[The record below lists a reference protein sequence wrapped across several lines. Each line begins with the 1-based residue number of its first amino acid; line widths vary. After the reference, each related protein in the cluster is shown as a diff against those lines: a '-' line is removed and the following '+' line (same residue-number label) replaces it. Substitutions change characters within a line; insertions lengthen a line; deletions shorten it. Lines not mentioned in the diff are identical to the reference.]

1 MGKRTKFETSL
12 LKNGANYMFYFNR
25 LKELALSMFEWK
37 NLPESCDER
46 FLELALFENGQA
58 VFFKD
63 EDLVDKETKNDGYL
77 CLRTTVSGPFSVY
90 NVPTKRRAYAVNGYH
105 KNLTI
110 EDSVLIYN
118 NYLRLNTVDIVRLY
132 AQRLWDL
139 DQIIDVNA
147 RAQKTPVLL
156 HCSENERLTLLNAY
170 QQFDGNQPVI
180 YADKNLD
187 LKNFTVFKTDA
198 PYIADKIYQLKTQI
212 WNEALTYFGISNL
225 NIQKKE
231 RLVADEVVRNQG
243 GTIASRYSRLN
254 ARRMAAEQINN
265 MFGLK
270 LEVNYRQDYREADDE
285 VMFSGLTGD
294 GSNTDMAV
302 DIRTK

>member
-1 MGKRTKFETSL
+1 MGKRTKMEISA
-12 LKNGANYMFYFNR
+12 LKNGSGYMFYFNR

-63 EDLVDKETKNDGYL
+63 EVMDYL
-77 CLRTTVSGPFSVY
+77 ALRVTISGPFSVY

-110 EDSVLIYN
+110 DDSVLIYN
-118 NYLRLNTVDIVRLY
+118 NYLRLNTVDIVRLF

-139 DQIIDVNA
+139 DQIIDVHA

-156 HCSENERLTLLNAY
+156 HCAENERMTLLNAY

-198 PYIADKIYQLKTQI
+198 PYMADKIYQLKTQI

-265 MFGLK
+265 MFGLDI
-270 LEVNYRQDYREADDE
+270 EVNYRQDYREADDE

-294 GSNTDMAV
+294 GSNADMAV

>member
-1 MGKRTKFETSL
+1 MGRKRTNFDTSL
-12 LKNGANYMFYFNR
+12 AMNNMSYMFYFNR

-46 FLELALFENGQA
+46 FLELALFDCGQA
-58 VFFKD
+58 VFFRD
-63 EDLVDKETKNDGYL
+63 EVMGELA
-77 CLRTTVSGPFSVY
+77 LRCTVSGGFNVY
-90 NVPTKRRAYAVNGYH
+90 NIPIKRRAYAVNGYH

-110 EDSVLIYN
+110 DDSVIIYN
-118 NYLRLNTVDIVRLY
+118 NYLRINTVDAMRLY
-132 AQRLWDL
+132 AKRLWEYDS
-139 DQIIDVNA
+139 IIDINA

-170 QQFDGNQPVI
+170 KEFDGNAPVI
-180 YADKNLD
+180 YADKSLD
-187 LKNFTVFKTDA
+187 LKNFDVLTTDA
-198 PYIADKIYQLKTQI
+198 PYVADKMYTLKTQI
-212 WNEALTYFGISNL
+212 WNEALTYLGISNL

-254 ARRMAAEQINN
+254 ARRMAAEAINK
-265 MFGLK
+265 MFGLDI
-270 LEVNYRQDYREADDE
+270 EVNFRQDYREADDE

-294 GSNTDMAV
+294 GSFADMAV

>member
-1 MGKRTKFETSL
+1 MGKRTKMEASL
-12 LKNGANYMFYFNR
+12 LKNGSSYMFYFNR

-63 EDLVDKETKNDGYL
+63 EVMDYL
-77 CLRTTVSGPFSVY
+77 ALRVTVSGPFSVY

-110 EDSVLIYN
+110 DDSVIIYN
-118 NYLRLNTVDIVRLY
+118 NYLRLNTVDIVRLF

-156 HCSENERLTLLNAY
+156 HCAENERMTLLNAY

-198 PYIADKIYQLKTQI
+198 PYLADKIYQLKTQI

-225 NIQKKE
+225 NVQKKE

-265 MFGLK
+265 MFGLDI
-270 LEVNYRQDYREADDE
+270 EVNYRQDYREADDE
-285 VMFSGLTGD
+285 VMFSGLSGD
-294 GSNTDMAV
+294 GSSADMAI
-302 DIRTK
+302 DLRTK

>member
-1 MGKRTKFETSL
+1 MGRKRTNFDTSL
-12 LKNGANYMFYFNR
+12 AMNNMSYMFYFNR

-46 FLELALFENGQA
+46 FLELALFDCGQA
-58 VFFKD
+58 VFFRD
-63 EDLVDKETKNDGYL
+63 EVMGELA
-77 CLRTTVSGPFSVY
+77 LRCTVSGGFNVY
-90 NVPTKRRAYAVNGYH
+90 NIPIKRRAYAVNGYH

-110 EDSVLIYN
+110 DDSVIIYN
-118 NYLRLNTVDIVRLY
+118 NYLRINTVDAMRLY
-132 AQRLWDL
+132 AKRLWEYDS
-139 DQIIDVNA
+139 IIDINA

-170 QQFDGNQPVI
+170 KEFDGNAPVI
-180 YADKNLD
+180 YADKSLD
-187 LKNFTVFKTDA
+187 LKNFDVLTTDA
-198 PYIADKIYQLKTQI
+198 PYVADKMYTLKTQI
-212 WNEALTYFGISNL
+212 WNEALTYLGISNL

-254 ARRMAAEQINN
+254 ARRMAAEAINK
-265 MFGLK
+265 MFGLDI
-270 LEVNYRQDYREADDE
+270 EVNFRQDYREADDE

-294 GSNTDMAV
+294 GSYADMAV

>member
-1 MGKRTKFETSL
+1 MGKRTKMENSM
-12 LKNGANYMFYFNR
+12 LKNGGSYMFYFNR

-37 NLPESCDER
+37 NLPETCDER
-46 FLELALFENGQA
+46 FLELTLFENGQA
-58 VFFKD
+58 IFFNEPD
-63 EDLVDKETKNDGYL
+63 IGYL
-77 CLRTTVSGPFSVY
+77 ALRTTVSGPFSVY
-90 NVPTKRRAYAVNGYH
+90 NVPTKRRAYAVNGFH
-105 KNLTI
+105 RNLDI
-110 EDSVLIYN
+110 NNSVLIYN
-118 NYLRLNTVDIVRLY
+118 NYLRLNTVDIVRLF

-170 QQFDGNQPVI
+170 MQFDGNQPVI

-265 MFGLK
+265 MFRLDIQ
-270 LEVNYRQDYREADDE
+270 VNYRQDYREADDE

-294 GSNTDMAV
+294 GTNSDMAI